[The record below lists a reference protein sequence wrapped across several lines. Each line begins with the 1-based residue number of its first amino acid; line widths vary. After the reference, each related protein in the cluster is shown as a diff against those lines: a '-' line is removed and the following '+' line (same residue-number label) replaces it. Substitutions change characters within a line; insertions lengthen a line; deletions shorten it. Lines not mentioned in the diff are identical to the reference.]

1 MSSTTTYYNSEIQTI
16 NNLNYQTLQNPGYL
30 DADKR
35 VDNKED
41 IDVADIDDI
50 DESTTTA
57 QNSNNATKKPRGN
70 YGGAMK
76 GGT

>member
-1 MSSTTTYYNSEIQTI
+1 MRDEIQTI
-16 NNLNYQTLQNPGYL
+16 NNINYEALQNPEYL
-30 DADKR
+30 DADKN
-35 VDNKED
+35 VDNSED
-41 IDVADIDDI
+41 IDVSDVEDM
-50 DESTTTA
+50 DESTSTA